1 MFVAFINKHPKI
13 YSLKIDTWIWEEIE
27 FNDGLYDFK
36 WVTAP
41 INGEYPMKAI
51 ILENNLITLKG
62 RTFHI
67 NGADNTITY
76 EDKQEKSFIKILSN
90 SISYFKLDNENFY
103 FMTYD
108 SADNFIS
115 GFYNEKDIDYNNI
128 KNIEPTI
135 NTISPLEFF
144 NEVDIIYLKFI
155 RNTKYAFYKI
165 RDKKDDIIYHGII
178 DILLN
183 KVIFNTNEEIL
194 EFKPYSSNSML
205 AKTSNSAYKIC
216 TIQDNGNCID
226 QCSNSFTIFD
236 VSKPNQCGN
245 EINCKNYILIPNEI
259 CIESCDENIYTKIDN
274 KCGLCRDMDENKPYK
289 LLNSIGC
296 VDINEANT
304 MLVNS
309 KLNFLSCKENY
320 KLNNGKCIPICYEL
334 CDTCEEYSDNIKDQ
348 KCTSCKNDYYLQ
360 EGNCVNECSEGYFIK
375 EKKCEKCSEF
385 CKKCE
390 NSEKCNICYDG
401 YYLEENVCK
410 KCSTN
415 CKTCSK
421 GPEENGNNNCLAC
434 DQNTINK
441 YLINDINNHNCVEN
455 CPENTFLDDSSKT
468 CEKCSEFCKICEN
481 SEKCNICYDGYYLE
495 GNVCKKCSTNC
506 KTCSKGPD
514 ENGNNN
520 CLTCDQN
527 TLNKYL
533 INDVNNHNCV
543 ENCPENTF
551 LDDSSKT
558 CEKCSEFCKI
568 CENSEKCSICYDGY
582 YLEENVCK
590 KCSTNCK
597 TCSKGPEENG
607 NNNCL
612 TCDLNSLYKYL
623 IDNEKNYTCVDNCPI
638 NSILIE
644 SNMTCIIKN
653 EVKSDNNGSTKHY
666 IIWIIIIL
674 ILILLLIIAIYICR
688 KCCKRVTSN
697 EIEQINDIEQKEI
710 IK

>member
-1 MFVAFINKHPKI
+1 MKNLLLCILYSQLIYLSFSIVPIWNFENSAINLFLSSNEDSYILCSRKMYDLEVKLERKLTKSGNTITQKNIIYIYNDKIGEVSWEDIESFYRINGTDFICPKGRYHMHFYKENDFIEVKPDTFSEEEDWDLQCYYQKDQKYMFVAFINKHPKI

-296 VDINEANT
+296 VDI
-304 MLVNS
+304 
-309 KLNFLSCKENY
+309 KLIRC
-320 KLNNGKCIPICYEL
+320 
-334 CDTCEEYSDNIKDQ
+334 
-348 KCTSCKNDYYLQ
+348 
-360 EGNCVNECSEGYFIK
+360 
-375 EKKCEKCSEF
+375 
-385 CKKCE
+385 
-390 NSEKCNICYDG
+390 
-401 YYLEENVCK
+401 
-410 KCSTN
+410 
-415 CKTCSK
+415 
-421 GPEENGNNNCLAC
+421 
-434 DQNTINK
+434 
-441 YLINDINNHNCVEN
+441 
-455 CPENTFLDDSSKT
+455 
-468 CEKCSEFCKICEN
+468 
-481 SEKCNICYDGYYLE
+481 
-495 GNVCKKCSTNC
+495 
-506 KTCSKGPD
+506 
-514 ENGNNN
+514 
-520 CLTCDQN
+520 
-527 TLNKYL
+527 
-533 INDVNNHNCV
+533 
-543 ENCPENTF
+543 
-551 LDDSSKT
+551 
-558 CEKCSEFCKI
+558 
-568 CENSEKCSICYDGY
+568 
-582 YLEENVCK
+582 
-590 KCSTNCK
+590 
-597 TCSKGPEENG
+597 
-607 NNNCL
+607 
-612 TCDLNSLYKYL
+612 
-623 IDNEKNYTCVDNCPI
+623 
-638 NSILIE
+638 
-644 SNMTCIIKN
+644 
-653 EVKSDNNGSTKHY
+653 
-666 IIWIIIIL
+666 
-674 ILILLLIIAIYICR
+674 
-688 KCCKRVTSN
+688 
-697 EIEQINDIEQKEI
+697 
-710 IK
+710 